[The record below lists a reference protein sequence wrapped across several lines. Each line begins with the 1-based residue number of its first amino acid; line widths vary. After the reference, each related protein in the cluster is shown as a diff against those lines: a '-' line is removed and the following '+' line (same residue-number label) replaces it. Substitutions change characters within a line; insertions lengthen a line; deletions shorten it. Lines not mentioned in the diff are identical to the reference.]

1 MENDTIN
8 YYLFFN
14 DENQVL
20 MFYDRQNDK
29 NIYPQIEEKTLEES
43 YESRISKMISL
54 LKANSSIND
63 VLVLKKEREI
73 YTRKTPF
80 MEHALELLKSDE
92 SLKLYSYNGQYNLIE
107 YSCGRYFFEV
117 EFLLCNYYAKHINLT
132 KEDYNKLKGLCE
144 TYNYDMDFVDIKS
157 LYDNYENGFESAK
170 RYLKKLDEITKYKSD
185 IN

>member
-63 VLVLKKEREI
+63 VLVLKKKEKFIQE
-73 YTRKTPF
+73 
-80 MEHALELLKSDE
+80 
-92 SLKLYSYNGQYNLIE
+92 
-107 YSCGRYFFEV
+107 
-117 EFLLCNYYAKHINLT
+117 KHHLWSM
-132 KEDYNKLKGLCE
+132 L
-144 TYNYDMDFVDIKS
+144 
-157 LYDNYENGFESAK
+157 
-170 RYLKKLDEITKYKSD
+170 
-185 IN
+185 